1 MGTKMKVFAALLP
14 IVLIFSFVSTSQGA
28 NYFGYDPEWMSDVP
42 KIGGYV
48 DVYFTYSDNFD
59 GQYNGLEAEKV
70 DFTVDRL
77 ELFIQH
83 RSEQMPWAEGY
94 FEASITGKNIHH
106 TVEEQ
111 RDETDITLDEAYLRV
126 SPPALNGLTLTGGVY
141 DVPIGIGPN
150 ENIDIWNWQ
159 FKMTNLLVVPWS
171 FTGGMAEYSIGDID
185 LTAMIANGWGYSE
198 AYGISPVGRVDP
210 DTEKAYAG
218 RIGFSP
224 EAFNTGISI
233 VYANEKID
241 PAMSGYRNRTLYDW
255 DFKLENRPAWLN
267 ALDFEAWMLE
277 VEDVPDAITGVVDDS
292 EAWGVVVQTNF
303 QTGWESLSLSFA
315 YEIINEEDDIV
326 FGGNPNF
333 DPLAPDATLLYDEQT
348 RQSFE
353 FTPIWAIGDHVIV
366 ALTWRA
372 DWSDE
377 DIFSDKKDKPEDST
391 WLAAWEWY
399 YYF

>member
-48 DVYFTYSDNFD
+48 DVYWTYSDNLD

-83 RSEQMPWAEGY
+83 RTEQMPWAEGY
-94 FEASITGKNIHH
+94 FEASITGL
-106 TVEEQ
+106 
-111 RDETDITLDEAYLRV
+111 DDDTDITLDEAYLRV
-126 SPPALNGLTLTGGVY
+126 TPPALNGVTLTGGVY

-185 LTAMIANGWGYSE
+185 LTAMIANEWGYSE
-198 AYGISPVGRVDP
+198 AYGVGNVGRYDR

-218 RIGFSP
+218 RVGISP

-233 VYANEKID
+233 VYANEKPD
-241 PAMSGYRNRTLYDW
+241 LAASGYRNRTLYDW

-277 VEDVPDAITGVVDDS
+277 AEDVPDAITGLVDDS

-315 YEIINEEDDIV
+315 YEIINEEDGIV
-326 FGGNPNF
+326 FGDNPN
-333 DPLAPDATLLYDEQT
+333 DGWPGLVAYDEQT

-377 DIFSDKKDKPEDST
+377 DVFTEEDGTPDDST